1 MLIRLSNSQGIIIPV
16 FQNYVI
22 QLQPLSKTKMIFG
35 THFRAL
41 NLRKSPESWGS
52 FSEKWKNPDNM
63 LISLLFLWRRGML
76 CTEYIWN
83 KTRVWLKHSVPSCCV
98 YDVFWMTTQTHSLQ
112 LMHTLLNKNLESF
125 LYSSTKQQNTE
136 LHITHHSPLQS
147 VAVPQWVSFSKV
159 YRYSSSQ
166 SNLPHRY
173 GNSHAI

>member
-1 MLIRLSNSQGIIIPV
+1 MLIRLSNSQGIIISV

-83 KTRVWLKHSVPSCCV
+83 KTRVWLKHSIPSCCV

-112 LMHTLLNKNLESF
+112 LMHALLNKNLKQF
-125 LYSSTKQQNTE
+125 LYSCNKTQNYTSHTT
-136 LHITHHSPLQS
+136 LHSSRLLSHNESVSAKYTDTAVRSLTCPTATGTHMP
-147 VAVPQWVSFSKV
+147 
-159 YRYSSSQ
+159 
-166 SNLPHRY
+166 
-173 GNSHAI
+173 